1 MYSAPTWQTILAHPH
16 FVFNLAV
23 LPDGTEEEGQWVAE
37 AERRIGAHSLEGGH
51 SLSLIII
58 VLSHNI
64 IVRLGRLNQKSVRI
78 AIVAQALAHR
88 LGIEQLLELT
98 YDEIVIFEHIGYA
111 VAGSD
116 EYALD
121 ARSHG
126 VAADNR
132 FGDTHIATVT
142 PVNGLFELEVRGIL
156 RRHRALVGGAV
167 VLLGGFARWYKYGGQ
182 CGQSHYAVQFH
193 SSY

>member
-1 MYSAPTWQTILAHPH
+1 MIFLAG
-16 FVFNLAV
+16 
-23 LPDGTEEEGQWVAE
+23 GTEEEGQWVAE

-51 SLSLIII
+51 SLRLVVV
-58 VLSHNI
+58 VLSHNVV
-64 IVRLGRLNQKSVRI
+64 VRLGGLHHKGTRVAL
-78 AIVAQALAHR
+78 VAQALAHG
-88 LGIEQLLELT
+88 LGIEQLLELP
-98 YDEIVIFEHIGYA
+98 YDEIIIFEHIGYA

-142 PVNGLFELEVRGIL
+142 PVNGLFELEVRGVL

-167 VLLGGFARWYKYGGQ
+167 VLLGGFARGYKYRDQSGYGQ
-182 CGQSHYAVQFH
+182 YAVQFH
-193 SSY
+193 SSYSLLRLSFIRYGGSVFLR